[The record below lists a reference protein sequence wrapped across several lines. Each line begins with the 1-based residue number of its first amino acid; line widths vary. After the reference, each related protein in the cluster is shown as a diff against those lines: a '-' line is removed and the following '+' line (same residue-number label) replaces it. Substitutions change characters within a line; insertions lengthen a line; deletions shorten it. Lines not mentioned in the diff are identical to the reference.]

1 MPVDGRRAVA
11 AGGEP
16 CESMPGHMWCVRCC
30 NFVLNKRLSS
40 HNSICDGIT
49 RQSAASTSSSASA
62 EVPDAPLPDE
72 RSSPPPRLPLH
83 DGSAPC
89 RRRSL
94 DPRQRH
100 MALLEQLRSE
110 PKAKA
115 SLRDLQFLKLA
126 SRGALSERAVNDLL
140 RDEHRVRRPASNK
153 HSPHTRT
160 HRISD
165 AECVVHVPC
174 TQLNRR
180 PQIPLNLRNVSDMER
195 LCNDVLATK
204 GLRMKPR
211 ATRTA
216 SGRRVATVLP
226 PCCRRSPLAPLRLHL
241 PPRRCCTGAQEVP
254 KPVNT
259 SSGRHRFGS
268 IFTGE
273 WYAKAMEA
281 LPAGTSLRP
290 FSLFWWWQHGALAEP
305 PSPHSQPKAPPTHP
319 PPSQDSQRIM
329 LCDGGGAATPL
340 RRRRPRGVYGL
351 EAFCASETVHETA
364 PTTHGHV
371 VVLSTGWELAVV
383 GAMRARARWG
393 MPPLVPP

>member
-165 AECVVHVPC
+165 AECVVHVLC
-174 TQLNRR
+174 TCHVR
-180 PQIPLNLRNVSDMER
+180 SSTAGHKFHSTS
-195 LCNDVLATK
+195 ATCLTWS
-204 GLRMKPR
+204 GY
-211 ATRTA
+211 ATTC
-216 SGRRVATVLP
+216 S
-226 PCCRRSPLAPLRLHL
+226 
-241 PPRRCCTGAQEVP
+241 PRR
-254 KPVNT
+254 
-259 SSGRHRFGS
+259 
-268 IFTGE
+268 
-273 WYAKAMEA
+273 
-281 LPAGTSLRP
+281 
-290 FSLFWWWQHGALAEP
+290 
-305 PSPHSQPKAPPTHP
+305 
-319 PPSQDSQRIM
+319 
-329 LCDGGGAATPL
+329 
-340 RRRRPRGVYGL
+340 
-351 EAFCASETVHETA
+351 ASA
-364 PTTHGHV
+364 
-371 VVLSTGWELAVV
+371 
-383 GAMRARARWG
+383 
-393 MPPLVPP
+393 